1 MSRVCASRISI
12 SLSKRID
19 GSLLLKLLWSITYPV
34 RALVWTDRYF
44 DPYPARSIAM
54 HLAKNMPL
62 EKTGPVQY
70 RLFTNEV
77 NASLRANVCS
87 KKDFWTISGKHGQK
101 CLDTG

>member
-1 MSRVCASRISI
+1 
-12 SLSKRID
+12 LSKRID

-62 EKTGPVQY
+62 EKTGPV
-70 RLFTNEV
+70 
-77 NASLRANVCS
+77 
-87 KKDFWTISGKHGQK
+87 
-101 CLDTG
+101 